1 MEECLAGKP
10 RVRIVAQG
18 IRDRAGGRPLKT
30 DDFESE
36 PPFGPYDEVLDAC
49 DEFTRPNP
57 YKITTI
63 RSPRAVLRQYRAAFP
78 SRGDVF
84 RGIPVELAADQS
96 KVSVRGISSGHNF
109 EYPEPE

>member
-1 MEECLAGKP
+1 M
-10 RVRIVAQG
+10 
-18 IRDRAGGRPLKT
+18 KT

-36 PPFGPYDEVLDAC
+36 LPFGPYDEVLDAC
-49 DEFTRPNP
+49 DEVTRPNP
-57 YKITTI
+57 YKITAI

-84 RGIPVELAADQS
+84 RGILVELAADRS
-96 KVSVRGISSGHNF
+96 KVSLCGVSSAGHNF